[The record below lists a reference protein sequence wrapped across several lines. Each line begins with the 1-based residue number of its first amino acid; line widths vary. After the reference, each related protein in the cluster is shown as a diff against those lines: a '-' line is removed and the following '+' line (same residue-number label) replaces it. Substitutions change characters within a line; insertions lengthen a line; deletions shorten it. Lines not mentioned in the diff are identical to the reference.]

1 MLAQTSERVF
11 KLSLPCMTCG
21 RLACQTDAKYE
32 ALKADGVDV
41 GGREASTGLGEC
53 SEMAGF
59 WSLAEMPRS
68 TNKSAHYLI
77 EEEPAELTQSWTTQS
92 ERVSCILAEG

>member
-1 MLAQTSERVF
+1 MLAPTSERVF
-11 KLSLPCMTCG
+11 KLCLPCMTCG
-21 RLACQTDAKYE
+21 RLACQRDVEYE
-32 ALKADGVDV
+32 ALKVDGVDV

-53 SEMAGF
+53 PETAGL

-77 EEEPAELTQSWTTQS
+77 EEKPAERTQSWTTQS
-92 ERVSCILAEG
+92 ERVSCILAEA